1 MRGLSPKFVIFLTI
15 FIDMTGFG
23 IIIPLLPYY
32 LDVFLVGEAALGI
45 LVTSF
50 AAMQFISSPILG
62 RLSDKYGRR
71 PVILFSILT
80 SVGSFIIF
88 AFANSFI
95 MLLSSRIIAGLAT
108 EISVAQAY
116 ITDITDEKDRT
127 KTMGRI
133 GAANGVGMLIG
144 PFIGGLLF
152 VYGGFF
158 AAGITA
164 SALALINLLFALLFL
179 PETHIPSEWKKQPE
193 IKLGR
198 VERLFSAFS
207 KPGLRIVLFISF
219 LMAFAFSA
227 FPVIVPLLTKTVF
240 GIGPLELAY
249 FFFFAG
255 LIQIIFQGFLIG
267 KISNRLKEKKMIPL
281 GSTLMAIGILS
292 MGLSPNFAIF
302 LIVAT
307 LMISGASI
315 IGAAVPSFISKRI
328 AMDERGSIL
337 GIAQSVQSTAL
348 IIGPTISG
356 LIFERAGVVAPYV
369 VSSIIL
375 VIATIFGIKIALS
388 KR

>member
-198 VERLFSAFS
+198 VKRLFSAFS